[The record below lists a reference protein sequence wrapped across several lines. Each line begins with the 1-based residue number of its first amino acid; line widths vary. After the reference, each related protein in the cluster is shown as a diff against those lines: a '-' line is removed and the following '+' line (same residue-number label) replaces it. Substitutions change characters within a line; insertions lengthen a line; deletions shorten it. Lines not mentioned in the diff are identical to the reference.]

1 MKKTEINYAN
11 GSISNDI
18 KYKFYLNFGIDII
31 DLFENIFRIDSPYKD
46 PSWIREKYVYGFNH
60 SSKPSNLRYL
70 KSIRIDDYKLDKN
83 GKVLYMDLLVDTNME
98 TNKYIVYFDHLNNF
112 VEVELNEDNKEDIR
126 YKYHYISKN
135 ATIKEN
141 EEIFIDAYPILSKV
155 TLFNKKDE
163 SLRFSK
169 IFTKKEE
176 ASLSFEKDNIKY
188 KRLKYK
194 FENSCLESYII
205 MDIEDKESRSYTEI
219 DSERNKVYRN
229 NLGLLDVI
237 DSYMMML
244 NNANEV
250 ESTLMLYE
258 KIKEQLLYIKDNYK
272 YEINIETRLKRLG
285 NLSNYPET
293 ITDKNGVITLNTNL
307 EDIKRKV
314 KK

>member
-1 MKKTEINYAN
+1 M
-11 GSISNDI
+11 
-18 KYKFYLNFGIDII
+18 L
-31 DLFENIFRIDSPYKD
+31 RIL
-46 PSWIREKYVYGFNH
+46 H
-60 SSKPSNLRYL
+60 
-70 KSIRIDDYKLDKN
+70 
-83 GKVLYMDLLVDTNME
+83 
-98 TNKYIVYFDHLNNF
+98 
-112 VEVELNEDNKEDIR
+112 
-126 YKYHYISKN
+126 
-135 ATIKEN
+135 
-141 EEIFIDAYPILSKV
+141 
-155 TLFNKKDE
+155 
-163 SLRFSK
+163 
-169 IFTKKEE
+169 
-176 ASLSFEKDNIKY
+176 
-188 KRLKYK
+188 
-194 FENSCLESYII
+194 
-205 MDIEDKESRSYTEI
+205 DIEDKESRSYTEI